1 MCFLYSFMYSLYSFM
16 YSLYSFVYFLYSL
29 VMLVAVATNIIGY
42 TTLVLFE
49 PSSNDLKK
57 VVVNVIEE
65 QTIPLLTNP
74 PTISDANFT
83 V

>member
-1 MCFLYSFMYSLYSFM
+1 
-16 YSLYSFVYFLYSL
+16 
-29 VMLVAVATNIIGY
+29 MLVAVATNIIGY